1 MNSFDYYIPAVA
13 LWICFAVK
21 LPDLRRAWRDP
32 LVRSVCVVI
41 AVGGAGF
48 FFAAPPTIA
57 AVNDISGIPNA
68 SSLLVYIIISGFS
81 AACLLL
87 IVHWRGGSPEHV
99 RRVSRHWLLAYT
111 LVVAILIA
119 LFGLG
124 DAPVERRT
132 DFDTYY
138 ASAPYI
144 GEMIMLYLLAHM
156 TAALVTTMMCWRWAL
171 QVHGWLRA
179 GLWILCVG
187 WLLNLAFSGLK
198 LVAVAAHRTGRD
210 WDVLSTTLSPLVSAM
225 AAPFAIMG
233 FLLPLVGPWA
243 VATGRTLAAYVRLGP
258 LWDELGDASPGT
270 PLAAPIRWYASP
282 QVHLTRREAGIQDG
296 LSLVRPQL
304 DDEFRARAQSAAE
317 AAGSTGPDAVLI
329 GQAAMI
335 RAASQATR
343 QGLTRT
349 PRVPG
354 DSAVPT
360 ARSALVGVSRALRN
374 SPLVAA
380 VPADRAA
387 PPRPAVEHV
396 EDGEK
401 STT

>member
-1 MNSFDYYIPAVA
+1 MNSFGYYVPAAA

-21 LPDLRRAWRDP
+21 VPDLRRAWRDP
-32 LVRSVCVVI
+32 LIRSVCVVI

-57 AVNDISGIPNA
+57 AVNDVSGIPNV

-81 AACLLL
+81 ASCLLL
-87 IVHWRGGSPEHV
+87 IVHWRGGPPEHV

-111 LVVAILIA
+111 LVVAALTV

-138 ASAPYI
+138 ASAPFI

-156 TAALVTTMMCWRWAL
+156 TAALVTTLMCWRWAL

-187 WLLNLAFSGLK
+187 WLLNLSFSGLK
-198 LVAVAAHRTGRD
+198 LAAVAAHRSGLD
-210 WDVLSTTLSPLVSAM
+210 WDVLSTTLSPLFSAM
-225 AAPFAIMG
+225 AAPFAIVG

-243 VATGRTLAAYVRLGP
+243 VGTGRTLAAYVRLGP
-258 LWDELGDASPGT
+258 LWDELSGASPGT

-304 DDEFRARAQSAAE
+304 DDEFRAHAQSAAE
-317 AAGSTGPDAVLI
+317 ASGSSGPDAVLI

-335 RAASQATR
+335 RAAAQATR
-343 QGLTRT
+343 QGRTRA

-360 ARSALVGVSRALRN
+360 SRAALVGVSRALRG
-374 SPLVAA
+374 SPVVAA
-380 VPADRAA
+380 VRADRAVA
-387 PPRPAVEHV
+387 SRPAVEHV

-401 STT
+401 SPT